1 MLTDEI
7 LTPNMTM
14 MLEMADDCDITS
26 ERMCLIRS
34 VETMK
39 RSLKEVYNSTIKDT
53 QYMLVLVLIP
63 NHVCINSNNRML
75 PIPLRTIRGILKDL
89 EVRYVM

>member
-1 MLTDEI
+1 
-7 LTPNMTM
+7 MTM

-26 ERMCLIRS
+26 ERMGLIRS
-34 VETMK
+34 METMK
-39 RSLKEVYNSTIKDT
+39 RSLTVVYNSTMKDT

-75 PIPLRTIRGILKDL
+75 PIPLRTIRGKIKDL
-89 EVRYVM
+89 EVGNVM